1 VRTVTTVFPAVD
13 ILGGTCVQLVQG
25 RRETATSYGDPLAC
39 ARRWLVEGARALHVV
54 NLDGAFGDATLNA
67 EVIRR
72 LVREEEVF
80 LQLGGGIR
88 SLEDARGWLE
98 TGVDRVILSTLA
110 IRDPTTLTRLAAE
123 YGAERVMAGVDARG
137 GQVVVRGW
145 QEPAGEYLAWA
156 GKLEAAGAGS
166 LLYTNVD
173 VEGLQQGIRPEPVRR
188 LLAAT
193 RLPVVVAGGITTATD
208 VALLRDMGAAGVVLG
223 SALYSGKISVREA
236 MEVCR

>member
-1 VRTVTTVFPAVD
+1 MRMGTTVFPAVD
-13 ILGGTCVQLVQG
+13 ILGGACVQLVQG

-39 ARRWLVEGARALHVV
+39 ARRWLEEGARALHIV
-54 NLDGAFGDATLNA
+54 NLDGAFGNAARNA

-72 LVREEEVF
+72 LVREQDVF

-88 SLEDARGWLE
+88 SLDDARGWLE

-110 IRDPTTLTRLAAE
+110 IRDPGSVTRLASE
-123 YGAERVMAGVDARG
+123 FGAGRVMAGVDAKG
-137 GQVVVRGW
+137 GQVVVKGW
-145 QEPAGEYLAWA
+145 QEPAGDYLEWA

-188 LLAAT
+188 LLSAT
-193 RLPVVVAGGITTATD
+193 RLPVVVAGGISSAAD
-208 VALLRDMGAAGVVLG
+208 VALLRDMGASGVVLG